1 MENETQTTQYSKSDA
16 EYLAAYK
23 LEKGTGF
30 FRDPFDGIFVPLFI
44 IWNMLAPLV
53 LIASIATFFGPGWF
67 LALFYFLVWCEL
79 EPGFSEEWRAA
90 KGQSLDDYR
99 ISVMKA
105 REDKAV
111 SAKKAEAAAKKAEA
125 AASAE
130 YHKNWHFQYQVIKS
144 RGGSNDEAAWY
155 AKEYANQG
163 GGGPATLLPAYQGP
177 NASGNIVPFSTPR
190 IILPINMEQK
200 PPYKGHAGYEG

>member
-1 MENETQTTQYSKSDA
+1 MENETQTTEYSKSNA
-16 EYLAAYK
+16 EYLAEYK
-23 LEKGTGF
+23 LEKGTGV
-30 FRDPFDGIFVPLFI
+30 FRGSFDYIFVPLFI
-44 IWNMLAPLV
+44 IWTMLAPLALV
-53 LIASIATFFGPGWF
+53 VSIATIFGPGLF
-67 LALFYFLVWCEL
+67 VGFFYFMVWCEL
-79 EPGFSEEWRAA
+79 EPDFSEEWRYS

-111 SAKKAEAAAKKAEA
+111 RKEKVEAAK
-125 AASAE
+125 SAE
-130 YHKNWHFQYQVIKS
+130 FHKNWNFQYQVIKS

-155 AKEYANQG
+155 AAAFANQG
-163 GGGPATLLPAYQGP
+163 GGGPEILLPAYQGP

-190 IILPINMEQK
+190 IIPPINMQQK